1 MISNL
6 KLPFHFDPK
15 SLQSDLQQIAVDEWV
30 AHFNKSYYEGQWSGI
45 ALRSTNGLARQL
57 YSDPHAE
64 KPFID
69 TPVMTRCPYV
79 RTALTSFNC
88 PVRAVRFLRLSP
100 GSTIKEHE
108 DFTPGFENDQVRM
121 HIPVVT
127 NADVDFFLA
136 GRQLEMK
143 EGECWYLDLS
153 LPHSVRNR
161 GTTDRV
167 HLVIDC
173 ESNEWLRKLIQVND
187 AGSQAFAEV
196 RRISFGD

>member
-1 MISNL
+1 MISTC

-15 SLQSDLQQIAVDEWV
+15 SLQSDLEQIGTDEWV
-30 AHFNKSYYEGQWSGI
+30 AHFNKGYYEGQWSGI

-69 TPVMTRCPYV
+69 TPVMSRCPYI
-79 RTALTSFNC
+79 RTALATFNC
-88 PVRAVRFLRLSP
+88 PLRAVRFLKLSP
-100 GSTIKEHE
+100 ASTIKEHE
-108 DFTPGFENDQVRM
+108 DYTLGFENGQLRM
-121 HIPVVT
+121 HIPVCT

-136 GRQLEMK
+136 GHQLEMK

-161 GTTDRV
+161 GTTNRV

-173 ESNEWLRKLIQVND
+173 EVNEWLREMVPINAD
-187 AGSQAFAEV
+187 S
-196 RRISFGD
+196 

>member
-1 MISNL
+1 
-6 KLPFHFDPK
+6 
-15 SLQSDLQQIAVDEWV
+15 
-30 AHFNKSYYEGQWSGI
+30 
-45 ALRSTNGLARQL
+45 
-57 YSDPHAE
+57 
-64 KPFID
+64 
-69 TPVMTRCPYV
+69 
-79 RTALTSFNC
+79 
-88 PVRAVRFLRLSP
+88 
-100 GSTIKEHE
+100 
-108 DFTPGFENDQVRM
+108 M

-173 ESNEWLRKLIQVND
+173 EVNEWLRKLIQVND
-187 AGSQAFAEV
+187 AGSRAFAEV